1 MARPIWTGSITF
13 GLVYVPVE
21 LYAATQ
27 EHRTHFHQLQ
37 KGSRQR
43 IRYKRVAEGSGE
55 EVDYGNIVKG
65 IDLGKG
71 RHVVLSD
78 DELQELAPTKT
89 KTIDIEDFVDL
100 SAIDPVVWN
109 KTYFLGPSGEA
120 QADRPYALLRAAMAS
135 MGKVAIGRF
144 VMRSRQY
151 LVTIRPF
158 ADALVL
164 QTMYFADEVR
174 SLEVLKHRPG
184 ELHVSA
190 KELDM
195 AEKLIAS
202 LTTDWNHDKYRDT
215 HQERLMD
222 LVEKKSR
229 GEPVITTEEEPSG
242 AQVIDIMEAL
252 KRSLAAPRS
261 TKGGS
266 QGPAK
271 GTVKKSARDNGG
283 GNLAQLTKQALY
295 ERAAEVDIPGRSK
308 MSREQLIQA
317 LRRVS

>member
-1 MARPIWTGSITF
+1 MARAIWTGSITF

-43 IRYKRVAEGSGE
+43 VRYKRVAEGSGE

-65 IDLGKG
+65 VDLGKG
-71 RHVVLSD
+71 RHVVVS
-78 DELQELAPTKT
+78 EEEIEAIAPAKT
-89 KTIDIEDFVDL
+89 RTIDIEDFVDL

-120 QADRPYALLRAAMAS
+120 QAERPYALLREAMAS

-164 QTMYFADEVR
+164 ETMYFADEVR
-174 SLEVLKHRPG
+174 GLDVLKHRPG
-184 ELHVSA
+184 AAHVSP
-190 KELDM
+190 KELEM

-202 LTTDWNHDKYRDT
+202 LSTEWNHDKYHDT
-215 HQERLMD
+215 YQERLME

-229 GEPVITTEEEPSG
+229 GEPIATTEEEPAG

-252 KRSLAAPRS
+252 KRSLATPRS
-261 TKGGS
+261 TKSAGEG
-266 QGPAK
+266 QAK
-271 GTVKKSARDNGG
+271 GTVRKGATGSE

-295 ERAAEVDIPGRSK
+295 ERASEADIPGRSK

-317 LRRVS
+317 LRKVS